1 MQLQNSSSKPSEPLT
16 SPVEVIQSWLV
27 AKIAQNLSLAPESIN
42 VGESLTRYGL
52 DSIDAVTL
60 VGDLEDWLD
69 TELPDTLLWDYPT
82 IDKAAQYLVSEC
94 DVSALISGGGEPEK
108 VEAKTNS
115 KPEEP
120 AAKSGGWGG
129 LWKAVGGK

>member
-16 SPVEVIQSWLV
+16 SSVEVIQSWLV

-69 TELPDTLLWDYPT
+69 AELPDTLFWDYPT
-82 IDKAAQYLVSEC
+82 IEKASEYLVNEC
-94 DVSALISGGGEPEK
+94 DVSALTTDGDSEK
-108 VEAKTNS
+108 VEVAASS
-115 KPEEP
+115 KSEEP
-120 AAKSGGWGG
+120 AKKGWSLFGR
-129 LWKAVGGK
+129 